1 MHAAPLTTLDWVCV
15 IMDGPVRP
23 LDFALVL
30 HFKDSMD
37 AEALKLAARS
47 ARNLHPSTAC
57 RLEGRHWSLLN
68 KDAGGPHHRQA
79 STGQVTAAIEEFL
92 AVPFQLSREPPLR
105 QLLISNREDRA
116 VCLVTRVHH
125 SAADLVSALA
135 WVRHQLRVAS
145 GRERFMGEPAPYETP
160 TLAKAPYRARR
171 NPYWGRCDPIWTR
184 GAKPSGSRRW
194 RTLSISAGE
203 FAGLSRTSAGFS
215 YNDLLLVATLETLH
229 WWNGLHQ
236 AARGKI
242 GLWLPINVRRERFVG
257 FGNGTSRIRVHRRFS
272 DDAGLTDKCRAVRSQ
287 VNWSRQHGEWTVPQQ
302 SLLARLPM
310 RVAVPIARRYLR
322 RPWADMGTA
331 AFTHVQEWPG
341 QSDPEF
347 ARLQQLEVIGALDR
361 HHALMLAAVTKSDR
375 TWLTMTYDPAL
386 LSKGNV
392 DSMAQFFLHFL
403 SSAAE
408 QI

>member
-15 IMDGPVRP
+15 IMDEPLRP

-57 RLEGRHWSLLN
+57 RLDGRHWSLLRE
-68 KDAGGPHHRQA
+68 DVGDPPLRQA

-92 AVPFQLSREPPLR
+92 AVPFCLSREPPLR
-105 QLLISNREDRA
+105 QLVISNREDRSF
-116 VCLVTRVHH
+116 CLATRVHH
-125 SAADLVSALA
+125 CAADLLSALA
-135 WVRHQLRVAS
+135 WVRHQLRVAA
-145 GRERFMGEPAPYETP
+145 GHERFVGEPARYETP
-160 TLAKAPYRARR
+160 ALAKAPARARR
-171 NPYWGRCDPIWTR
+171 NPYWGRSDRIWTE
-184 GAKPSGSRRW
+184 GTHPSGSRRW

-203 FAGLSRTSAGFS
+203 FAGLSRMSTGFT
-215 YNDLLLVATLETLH
+215 YNDVLLVATLETLH
-229 WWNGLHQ
+229 RWNELHQ
-236 AARGKI
+236 AARDKI
-242 GLWLPINVRRERFVG
+242 GLWLPINVRRDKFVG
-257 FGNGTSRIRVHRRFS
+257 FGNGTSRIRVHRRYS
-272 DDAGLTDKCRAVRSQ
+272 NDAGLADKCRTVRSQ

-310 RVAVPIARRYLR
+310 RIAEPVARRYLR

-347 ARLQQLEVIGALDR
+347 AGLQQLEVIGALDR
-361 HHALMLAAVTKSDR
+361 RHALMLAAVTQGDR
-375 TWLTMTYDPAL
+375 TWLTMTYDPEL
-386 LSKGNV
+386 LSKGEIDWMV
-392 DSMAQFFLHFL
+392 QFYLHFL
-403 SSAAE
+403 SSAAQ